1 MNRPAP
7 ALQVDV
13 VRQGGAWSRRLV
25 GATRVAERAA
35 RAAWTAAGGSGK
47 AEVAVVLADDAPLRA
62 LNREYRG
69 RDMPTNVLSF
79 PAEESA
85 PAEAPRLLGDVV
97 LALETVLA
105 EADRDGKA
113 PADHLAHLVVH
124 GVLHLLGHDHE
135 RGDEAKRMEAL
146 EVRVLMG
153 LGIADPYRLSAGTGQ

>member
-1 MNRPAP
+1 MIRAAP

-13 VRQGGAWSRRLV
+13 IRQGGAWSRRLV
-25 GATRVAERAA
+25 GATRLAERAA
-35 RAAWTAAGGSGK
+35 RAAWIAAGGTGK
-47 AEVAVVLADDAPLRA
+47 AEVAVVLADDATLRA

-69 RDMPTNVLSF
+69 KDAPTNVLSF

-85 PAEAPRLLGDVV
+85 PAEASRLLGDVV

-135 RGDEAKRMEAL
+135 HSAEAKRMESL
-146 EVRVLMG
+146 EVQVLAG
-153 LGIADPYRLSAGTGQ
+153 LGIADPYRTMAEGGG

>member
-1 MNRPAP
+1 MIRTAP

-13 VRQGGAWSRRLV
+13 IRQGGAWSRRLV
-25 GATRVAERAA
+25 GATRLAERAA
-35 RAAWTAAGGSGK
+35 RAAWIAAGGTGK
-47 AEVAVVLADDAPLRA
+47 AEVAVVLADDATLRA

-69 RDMPTNVLSF
+69 KDAPTNVLSF

-105 EADRDGKA
+105 EAVRDGKA

-135 RGDEAKRMEAL
+135 HSAEAKRMESL
-146 EVRVLMG
+146 EVQVLAG
-153 LGIADPYRLSAGTGQ
+153 LGIADPYRTMAEGGG